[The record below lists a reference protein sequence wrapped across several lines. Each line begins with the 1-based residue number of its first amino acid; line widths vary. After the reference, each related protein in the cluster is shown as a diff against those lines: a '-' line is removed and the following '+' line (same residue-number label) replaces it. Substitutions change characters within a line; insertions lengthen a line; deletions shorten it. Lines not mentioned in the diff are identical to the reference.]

1 MPENPDT
8 LARSFLAETMSYWQ
22 TWMRDLNIPFD
33 WQAAVIRAAITLKL
47 CSFEDTGAVLA
58 ALTTSVP
65 EAAGTVRNWDYRF
78 SWLRDSFFTV
88 TALNRLSATK
98 TMEGFVRFIV
108 DIVEAGSSRGEVDKI
123 APLFPIAPGTT
134 RPNARSIRCRAI
146 AATGPVRIGNAA
158 VSRSRTTPMGRW

>member
-1 MPENPDT
+1 
-8 LARSFLAETMSYWQ
+8 
-22 TWMRDLNIPFD
+22 MRDLNIPFD

-65 EAAGTVRNWDYRF
+65 EAAGTPRNWDYRF

-88 TALNRLSATK
+88 TALNRLSATR

-108 DIVEAGSSRGEVDKI
+108 DIVEAGASRGEADLI
-123 APLFPIAPGTT
+123 APLFPIAPGTDD
-134 RPNARSIRCRAI
+134 RREADRHACRAI
-146 AATGPVRIGNAA
+146 AATARCASAMP
-158 VSRSRTTPMGRW
+158 RSSSARTTPTARW